1 MISLERQE
9 NIAVERDTLPESYHT
24 VLRRSSSVVVFSWRT
39 KCAGRAGLVTYS
51 TAFQLSASPRLPRQ
65 HGPLSRRILSPKVHS
80 YPVCIQA
87 SEKKDSVLRSDTLF
101 RTQTELFT
109 LKNNRNHPKRGISTH
124 ALQIPTVLKLIF
136 HHRNHASLNCRNIW
150 KSVIKM
156 IYLPV

>member
-9 NIAVERDTLPESYHT
+9 NIAVERDTLPESYRT

-109 LKNNRNHPKRGISTH
+109 LKNNCNHHKRGISTH

-136 HHRNHASLNCRNIW
+136 RHRNHASLNCRNIW